1 MSDDLL
7 ERLRGFEKAYPE
19 SVFVSLTRGQR
30 KRLHEKEPGLQDC
43 IAADMARHLIEM
55 AITPAANEIERL
67 TARVERLEARGIGGM
82 QRDIRS
88 LRTALRD
95 CMDYFDVDN
104 LTTQTK
110 YEELAS
116 VLEETG
122 MKT

>member
-1 MSDDLL
+1 MSDENIIDW
-7 ERLRGFEKAYPE
+7 LR
-19 SVFVSLTRGQR
+19 STS
-30 KRLHEKEPGLQDC
+30 GLGASHPALGGYTWRHGE
-43 IAADMARHLIEM
+43 AAD
-55 AITPAANEIERL
+55 EIERL
-67 TARVERLEARGIGGM
+67 TAKVERLEARGIGGM